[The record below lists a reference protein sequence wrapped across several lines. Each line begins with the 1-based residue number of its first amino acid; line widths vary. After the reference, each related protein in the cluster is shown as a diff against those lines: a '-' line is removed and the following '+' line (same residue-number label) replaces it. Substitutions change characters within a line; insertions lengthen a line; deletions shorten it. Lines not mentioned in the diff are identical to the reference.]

1 MSNKKKDKKPKVNR
15 RMPLVFYLTV
25 FIFIVSCIT
34 AALLITIYVGLI
46 NAGWNKEW
54 DIISIGVAL
63 LIGSIIVSTF
73 LVRGFGNKIIFGSLI
88 QINDASKAV
97 AAGDFS
103 QRLEI
108 PKEKETAE
116 ICENFNEMVNKL
128 GNNELLAR
136 DFVSNVSHQFRNP
149 LSSIHGYV
157 QLLES
162 ENITEEEKQEYIA
175 IIKEKSIELTE
186 LVNDILE
193 LSRIE
198 HQSGAL
204 IKEKFYIDEQI
215 RKSIINSNAALKN
228 KNIELDLDLDNVEF
242 YGNAELLKE
251 VWNNLID
258 NAIKF
263 SNNNGVIRIKLRK
276 EENNAVIKI
285 TDHGIGMSQE
295 TLKRL
300 YERFYRG
307 KEAYS
312 YDGSGLGMAMVKS
325 VLDKHN
331 GAINVSTE
339 LGKGTTFTIELP
351 NG

>member
-63 LIGSIIVSTF
+63 LIGSIIVSTC
-73 LVRGFGNKIIFGSLI
+73 LVRGFGNKIIFGSLK

-116 ICENFNEMVNKL
+116 ICENFNEMVDKL

-186 LVNDILE
+186 LVNDILA

-228 KNIELDLDLDNVEF
+228 KNIELDLELENVEF

-263 SNNNGVIRIKLRK
+263 SNNNGVIRIELRK

>member
-1 MSNKKKDKKPKVNR
+1 MSKTNNGKLKINR
-15 RMPLVFYLTV
+15 RMPSVFYLTV

-34 AALLITIYVGLI
+34 ATFLITIYVGLI
-46 NAGWNKEW
+46 NAGLNKEW

-73 LVRGFGNKIIFGSLI
+73 LVRGFGNKIIFGSLK

-103 QRLEI
+103 QRLQI

-162 ENITEEEKQEYIA
+162 KNISEEEKSEYIS

-215 RKSIINSNAALKN
+215 RKCILNSKAAQKN
-228 KNIELDLDLDNVEF
+228 KNIEFDLDLENVEF
-242 YGNAELLKE
+242 FGNAELLKE
-251 VWNNLID
+251 VWNNIID

-263 SNNNGVIRIKLRK
+263 SDNDGVIRIELRQITNK
-276 EENNAVIKI
+276 AVVKI
-285 TDHGIGMSQE
+285 IDNGIGMSEE
-295 TLKRL
+295 TLNRL

-312 YDGSGLGMAMVKS
+312 YDGSGLGMSMVKS

-331 GAINVSTE
+331 GVINVSSQI
-339 LGKGTTFTIELP
+339 GKGTAFTIELP
-351 NG
+351 NV